1 MNHETHR
8 TPDNPTLAESDTEKM
23 TLNSAYEELL
33 AERIGELDDEEREA
47 LQVYCDRLPSPPT
60 PGTEAELVDRF
71 TADYWGTFASVQD
84 FVDNWAF
91 DMEPMESVQSL
102 LHEQGRPDTSLNIAE
117 MALMAHL
124 SGDIEFVFTGG
135 RVIIFTKEGK

>member
-1 MNHETHR
+1 MNHETHH
-8 TPDNPTLAESDTEKM
+8 TPDHPSDTEKV
-23 TLNSAYEELL
+23 TLEETYEELL

-84 FVDNWAF
+84 FVDNWAY

-102 LHEQGRPDTSLNIAE
+102 LHDHARPDTSLNIAE
-117 MALMAHL
+117 MALIAHL
-124 SGDIEFVFTGG
+124 SGEIEFVFTGD

>member
-1 MNHETHR
+1 MNHETRH
-8 TPDNPTLAESDTEKM
+8 TPDRPSDTEKV
-23 TLNSAYEELL
+23 TLEETYEELL

-84 FVDNWAF
+84 FVDNWAY

-102 LHEQGRPDTSLNIAE
+102 LHDQARPDTSLNIAE
-117 MALMAHL
+117 MALIAHL